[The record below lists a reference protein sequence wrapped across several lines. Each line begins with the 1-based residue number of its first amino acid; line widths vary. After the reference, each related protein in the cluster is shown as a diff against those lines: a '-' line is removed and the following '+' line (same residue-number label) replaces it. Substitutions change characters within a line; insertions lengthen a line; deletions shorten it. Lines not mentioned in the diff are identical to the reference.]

1 LDVFLKKGLQQVP
14 RCNVNVLFVSKLQQV
29 PRSYCEIPTPQELH
43 IDLATIA
50 TDVTFLQSLTR
61 LRKLGL
67 TGCYKVTSLE
77 PMAALTS
84 LSALDISDSRCQRL
98 CSFSLLPQW
107 YCEELSPET
116 YFPARKPNTVASHFS
131 QPQ

>member
-1 LDVFLKKGLQQVP
+1 MFRD
-14 RCNVNVLFVSKLQQV
+14 CNKHRTRNVD
-29 PRSYCEIPTPQELH
+29 CPTPQELH

-50 TDVTFLQSLTR
+50 TEVTFLQSLTR

-84 LSALDISDSRCQRL
+84 LSALDISDSRCRA
-98 CSFSLLPQW
+98 CVHSVFSIIISNNFPQIAIFQ
-107 YCEELSPET
+107 LV
-116 YFPARKPNTVASHFS
+116 NQIVAFNCRNAIGTAFVVTICRS
-131 QPQ
+131 